1 MTTDTEVEKTEYTEK
16 ITQVLELVEG
26 MSLLEASQLVKAF
39 EEKFGVSASAAMAAP
54 VAGAAAGGGEAA
66 AEEKTEFSVVLKE
79 VGANKI
85 QVIKAVRAETALGL
99 IYKEKSD
106 HPSHIYD
113 DDVTDASHIDDRVA
127 DKGNKRVLSG
137 NEITMGIQEFLEV
150 GMKYKITID
159 IRDDKY
165 NLQIESI

>member
-39 EEKFGVSASAAMAAP
+39 EEKFGVSASAAMAVP
-54 VAGAAAGGGEAA
+54 VAGAAAAGGGEAA
-66 AEEKTEFSVVLKE
+66 KEEKTEFDVVLKE

-99 IYKEKSD
+99 KEAKALVD
-106 HPSHIYD
+106 AAPKAIKEGVAKD
-113 DDVTDASHIDDRVA
+113 DAEKIKKALEDAGAVVELA
-127 DKGNKRVLSG
+127 
-137 NEITMGIQEFLEV
+137 
-150 GMKYKITID
+150 
-159 IRDDKY
+159 
-165 NLQIESI
+165 

>member
-39 EEKFGVSASAAMAAP
+39 EEKFGVSASAAMAVP
-54 VAGAAAGGGEAA
+54 VAGAAAAGGGEAA
-66 AEEKTEFSVVLKE
+66 KEEKTEFDVVLKE

-99 IYKEKSD
+99 KEAKALVD
-106 HPSHIYD
+106 AAPKAIKEAVAKD
-113 DDVTDASHIDDRVA
+113 DAEKIKKALEDAGAV
-127 DKGNKRVLSG
+127 VEL
-137 NEITMGIQEFLEV
+137 V
-150 GMKYKITID
+150 
-159 IRDDKY
+159 
-165 NLQIESI
+165 

>member
-39 EEKFGVSASAAMAAP
+39 EEKFGVSASAAMAVP
-54 VAGAAAGGGEAA
+54 VAGAAGGGGGGEAA
-66 AEEKTEFSVVLKE
+66 KEEKSEFDVVLKE

-99 IYKEKSD
+99 KEAKALVD
-106 HPSHIYD
+106 GAPKAVKEGVAKD
-113 DDVTDASHIDDRVA
+113 DAEKIKKALEDAGAVVELA
-127 DKGNKRVLSG
+127 
-137 NEITMGIQEFLEV
+137 
-150 GMKYKITID
+150 
-159 IRDDKY
+159 
-165 NLQIESI
+165 

>member
-39 EEKFGVSASAAMAAP
+39 EEKFGVSASAAAMAVP

-66 AEEKTEFSVVLKE
+66 SEEKSEFDVVLKE

-99 IYKEKSD
+99 KEAKALVD
-106 HPSHIYD
+106 AAPKAIKEAVAKD
-113 DDVTDASHIDDRVA
+113 DAEKIKKALEDAGAVVELA
-127 DKGNKRVLSG
+127 
-137 NEITMGIQEFLEV
+137 
-150 GMKYKITID
+150 
-159 IRDDKY
+159 
-165 NLQIESI
+165 